1 MRRFPSHLCFWGV
14 ALLAVLLGP
23 LIQRIFPQYP
33 FDPFAMKVTVI
44 LRYLILGA
52 AGFCLNRLG
61 GARPFRPREG
71 APLSWV
77 MALAALG
84 ILAVYL
90 GGGYRLFPAILRQD
104 EIFFGLTALYGGASL
119 AAALFPKER

>member
-1 MRRFPSHLCFWGV
+1 MKGIASHFCFWGV
-14 ALLAVLLGP
+14 VLLAVLLGP
-23 LIQRIFPQYP
+23 IIQLIFPQYP

-61 GARPFRPREG
+61 GSRPFRPREG
-71 APLSWV
+71 SLLSWV

-84 ILAVYL
+84 ILVVYL

-119 AAALFPKER
+119 AAALFPRQQ